1 MMGVAQEYMVT
12 AANFGNDGALLHV
25 FVGMPPEKADRTVD
39 GMRLYTRAQ
48 LIDAIQRGR
57 RFFVASKAEG
67 EWQVEGELCVVQVTG
82 APYVRLDGRAVA
94 VDDLGRLAKIRAS
107 Y

>member
-1 MMGVAQEYMVT
+1 MLGAAQEYIVT

-25 FVGMPPEKADRTVD
+25 FVGVPPEKADRTVD

-48 LIDAIQRGR
+48 LIDAMQRGR
-57 RFFVASKAEG
+57 RFFVASKVDDQ
-67 EWQVEGELCVVQVTG
+67 WQLEGELHAVHVGKGT
-82 APYVRLDGRAVA
+82 YLRLDGRSVA

-107 Y
+107 H

>member
-1 MMGVAQEYMVT
+1 MLGAAQQYMVT
-12 AANFGNDGALLHV
+12 AANFANDGALLHV
-25 FVGMPPEKADRTVD
+25 FVGVPPEKADRTVD

-57 RFFVASKAEG
+57 RFFVASKADG
-67 EWQVEGELCVVQVTG
+67 DWQVEGELCVVQVKDEQFL
-82 APYVRLDGRAVA
+82 RLDGRAVA

>member
-1 MMGVAQEYMVT
+1 MLGAAQEYIVT

-25 FVGMPPEKADRTVD
+25 FVGVPPEKADRTVD

-48 LIDAIQRGR
+48 LIDAMQRGR
-57 RFFVASKAEG
+57 RFFVASKADNQWQLEG
-67 EWQVEGELCVVQVTG
+67 EICIVHVGDHSYL
-82 APYVRLDGRAVA
+82 RLDDSVVA